1 LTTHKLEDY
10 AVAKLSL
17 AEVETIAELAKLT
30 LTDEEKTTFQEQ
42 LSAILDYAEMLQQVD
57 TTGIPPMSS
66 AIPLSNVM
74 RPDEVTLSLSSEE
87 ALFNAPD
94 ADEASF
100 RVKAVLD

>member
-1 LTTHKLEDY
+1 M
-10 AVAKLSL
+10 AKLSL

-30 LTDEEKTTFQEQ
+30 LTSEEKAIFQEQ

-57 TTGIPPMSS
+57 TTDIPPTAS
-66 AIPLSNVM
+66 AIPLHNIM
-74 RPDEVTLSLSSEE
+74 RPDEVQLSLANEE

-100 RVKAVLD
+100 KVRPVLD